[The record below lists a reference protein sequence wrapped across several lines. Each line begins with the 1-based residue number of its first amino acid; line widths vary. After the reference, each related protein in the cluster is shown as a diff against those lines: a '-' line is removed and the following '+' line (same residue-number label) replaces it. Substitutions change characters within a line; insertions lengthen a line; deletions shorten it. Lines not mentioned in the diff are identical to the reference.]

1 MKLMV
6 SKIME
11 ATSFATKKFESK
23 KESLISNSFL
33 VF

>member
-1 MKLMV
+1 MV

-11 ATSFATKKFESK
+11 ATSFATKKLESK
-23 KESLISNSFL
+23 EKSFILGSFL